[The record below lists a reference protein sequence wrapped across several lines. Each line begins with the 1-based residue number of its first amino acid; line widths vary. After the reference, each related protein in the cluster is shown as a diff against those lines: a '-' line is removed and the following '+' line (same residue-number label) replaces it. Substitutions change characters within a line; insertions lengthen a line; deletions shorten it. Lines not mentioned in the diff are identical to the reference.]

1 MTEII
6 AHRGASKHAREN
18 TVAAFRLART
28 LGAQWVELDVRRTQD
43 GAMAIHHDPYL
54 PDGRVI
60 CDTAAADLPTA
71 VPNLVAA
78 LDACQGMGVNIEIKN
93 EEGEPDFDGDET
105 MAVAVVSLLAE
116 RGGRDKVLI
125 SSFHLPTIDRVRELN
140 GEISTAWLVESVSVG
155 TLDELI
161 GHGHRVL
168 HPWVKKLTKQVIVD
182 CHARGVEVNTWTC
195 DDPARMAELIAWGID
210 GICTNTPDVA
220 IKAVAAA
227 RSAG

>member
-1 MTEII
+1 MTEVI
-6 AHRGASKHAREN
+6 AHRGASKQAREN
-18 TVAAFRLART
+18 TLAAFRLARK
-28 LGAQWVELDVRRTQD
+28 LGAGWVELDVRRTQD

-60 CDTAAADLPTA
+60 CDTAAADLPA
-71 VPNLVAA
+71 SVPNLAAA
-78 LDACQGMGVNIEIKN
+78 LDTCEGMGVNIEIKN

-105 MAVAVVSLLAE
+105 MAAAVVAQLAE
-116 RGGRDKVLI
+116 RDGRDRVLI

-140 GEISTAWLVESVSVG
+140 VRLPTAWLVESVAAT

-168 HPWVKKLTKQVIVD
+168 HPWVKKVTRQVIAD

-195 DDPARMAELIAWGID
+195 DDPARMVELISWGID
-210 GICTNTPDVA
+210 GICTNTPDIALKVVA
-220 IKAVAAA
+220 
-227 RSAG
+227 SAG